1 MRERAAALGSLAT
14 LPHRRNPLRWF
25 GDPLP
30 ASLAGAAQT
39 ARAALESVDAE
50 GYARTYRLFADADTA
65 HVDRLA
71 ELAVPALFMT
81 GSEDRN
87 STPAMSAAM
96 ARLAPSGQCLV
107 LSGERHM
114 MTIAS
119 PEKVTHHIMAF
130 LDAGKD
136 AAAKSETASAFDA
149 GEFRRA
155 LGSFLTGVTIVTT
168 VSAEGEPRGF
178 TANSF
183 TSVSLDPP
191 LVLVCIA
198 KKALGHSAFS
208 TSRGFAI
215 NILSES
221 QKAESG
227 IFASKAADKFAAVA
241 WQSGQTGNPLIDGSV
256 AVFDCA
262 MEQLV
267 DAGDH
272 SILIGRVRHFTH
284 NGAQPLG
291 YCRGTY
297 VTPGLSQEALA
308 AAPHGTEVGAIL
320 ENEGRVLFFETADG
334 FHELPAGRG
343 LGSTRDARS
352 LKGCLAAKAVD
363 AQLGFLFAVWDDA
376 ADPSRSHVYY
386 RGTVTAPSSSD
397 RQAGSV
403 EIDDIADLKIADP
416 AVRSMLTRYVRER
429 TEDAFGVY
437 VGNEVEGEV
446 RPLARAALPKLLLVA
461 GDTNETFAVRPYGAL
476 GSGEAAFRAC
486 CRAGGSGPAGR
497 TGRLRD
503 GLDRRAS
510 RNGIHHLAQPVHQ
523 HRLSRRKDQRI
534 RLGTGTIVAPFW
546 HPIKLAGEA
555 AMADVITGGRLDIGI
570 ARGASLT
577 EYQGFSRPEA
587 WGAGQ
592 RMREMV
598 PAIRGLGWRFRTL
611 RRVLVVPVDHLV
623 AQAVAK
629 ALSTDLGGGARP

>member
-1 MRERAAALGSLAT
+1 MAEAGATVRSNTADGTGFIRAGSGAPVLLIHGVGMSAAIWQAQIALMQDRFDLVAIDMLGHGNSPLPPENAALSDFADQALRLLDHLGFASVSIVGHSMGALVALEIALREPSRVSSVVCLNGVFRRPEALAQAVRERAEALGSNGDPSAIAAT
-14 LPHRRNPLRWF
+14 LARWF
-25 GDPLP
+25 GDPIP
-30 ASLAGAAQT
+30 ATLADAAET
-39 ARAALESVDAE
+39 ARLALASVDPE
-50 GYARTYRLFADADTA
+50 GYARTYRLFAHADTR

-71 ELAVPALFMT
+71 ELAAPALFIT

-96 ARLAPSGQCLV
+96 ARLAPRGQCLV

-119 PEKVTHHIMAF
+119 PEKVTQHITAF
-130 LDAGKD
+130 LDAEKD
-136 AAAKSETASAFDA
+136 ASAKTETAPAFDP

-168 VSAEGEPRGF
+168 IGAEGEPRGF

-183 TSVSLDPP
+183 TSVSLEPP

-208 TSRGFAI
+208 TSKGFAI

-241 WQSGQTGNPLIDGSV
+241 WKSGQTGNPLIDGSV
-256 AVFDCA
+256 AVFDCG

-272 SILIGRVRHFTH
+272 SILIGRVRDFTH

-320 ENEGRVLFFETADG
+320 ENEGRVLFFETPDG

-343 LGSTRDARS
+343 LGSPKDARS

-386 RGTVTAPSSSD
+386 RGTVTAPSSGD
-397 RQAGSV
+397 RQTRLV
-403 EIDDIADLKIADP
+403 DIDHIVDLRIADP

-446 RPLARAALPKLLLVA
+446 RPLARAASSQ
-461 GDTNETFAVRPYGAL
+461 AL
-476 GSGEAAFRAC
+476 
-486 CRAGGSGPAGR
+486 
-497 TGRLRD
+497 TGR
-503 GLDRRAS
+503 G
-510 RNGIHHLAQPVHQ
+510 
-523 HRLSRRKDQRI
+523 
-534 RLGTGTIVAPFW
+534 
-546 HPIKLAGEA
+546 
-555 AMADVITGGRLDIGI
+555 
-570 ARGASLT
+570 
-577 EYQGFSRPEA
+577 
-587 WGAGQ
+587 
-592 RMREMV
+592 
-598 PAIRGLGWRFRTL
+598 
-611 RRVLVVPVDHLV
+611 
-623 AQAVAK
+623 
-629 ALSTDLGGGARP
+629 

>member
-1 MRERAAALGSLAT
+1 MADVAAPAWVRNTAPDGTGFIRAGSGAPVLLIHGVGMNAAIWQDQIASMEDRHDLIAIDMLGHGTSPLPPENAALSDFAEQALRLLDHLGLASVSIVGHSMGALVALEIALRAPSRIRSIVCLNAVFRRPETLARAVRERAAALGTHGDPSAIAAT
-14 LPHRRNPLRWF
+14 LARWF

-30 ASLAGAAQT
+30 ENLAGAAAT
-39 ARAALESVDAE
+39 ARTALEGVDPE
-50 GYARTYRLFADADTA
+50 GYARTYRLFAHADAEHAET
-65 HVDRLA
+65 LA
-71 ELAVPALFMT
+71 GLAGPALFMT
-81 GSEDRN
+81 GSDDSN

-96 ARLAPSGQCLV
+96 ARLAPHGQCLV

-114 MTIAS
+114 MAMAS
-119 PEKVTHHIMAF
+119 PEKVTHHISAF
-130 LDAGKD
+130 LNAGE
-136 AAAKSETASAFDA
+136 AATPQDDPAFDS

-183 TSVSLDPP
+183 ASVSLEPP

-208 TSRGFAI
+208 TSKGFAI

-221 QKAESG
+221 QKAQSG
-227 IFASKAADKFAAVA
+227 IFASKAADKFATVT
-241 WQSGQTGNPLIDGSV
+241 WQPGQSGNPLIDGSV

-262 MEQLV
+262 MHKLV

-272 SILIGRVRHFTH
+272 SILIGRVRDFSH

-320 ENEGRVLFFETADG
+320 ENEGRVLFFETPDG

-343 LGSTRDARS
+343 LGSPKDAGS

-386 RGTVTAPSSSD
+386 RGSVTAPSPGD
-397 RQAGSV
+397 RQTRLV
-403 EIDDIADLKIADP
+403 DIDHIVDLRIADP
-416 AVRSMLTRYVRER
+416 AVRSMLARYVRER

-437 VGNEVEGEV
+437 VGNAVEGEV
-446 RPLARAALPKLLLVA
+446 RPLARAASSQ
-461 GDTNETFAVRPYGAL
+461 AL
-476 GSGEAAFRAC
+476 
-486 CRAGGSGPAGR
+486 
-497 TGRLRD
+497 TGRR
-503 GLDRRAS
+503 
-510 RNGIHHLAQPVHQ
+510 
-523 HRLSRRKDQRI
+523 
-534 RLGTGTIVAPFW
+534 
-546 HPIKLAGEA
+546 
-555 AMADVITGGRLDIGI
+555 
-570 ARGASLT
+570 
-577 EYQGFSRPEA
+577 
-587 WGAGQ
+587 
-592 RMREMV
+592 
-598 PAIRGLGWRFRTL
+598 
-611 RRVLVVPVDHLV
+611 
-623 AQAVAK
+623 
-629 ALSTDLGGGARP
+629 

>member
-1 MRERAAALGSLAT
+1 MADAAAPAWVRDTAPDGTGFIRAGSGTPVLLIHGVGMNAVIWQPQIELMRNRHDLIAIDMLGHGSSPLPPENANLSDFADQAIRLLDHLGLASVSIVGHSMGALVALEIALRAPSRVSSVVCLNAVFRRPPALAQAVRERAAALGSHGDPSAIVAT
-14 LPHRRNPLRWF
+14 LARWF

-30 ASLAGAAQT
+30 ASLAGAAET
-39 ARAALESVDAE
+39 ARAALEDVSAE
-50 GYARTYRLFADADTA
+50 GYARTYRLFARADTQ

-71 ELAVPALFMT
+71 DLAVPALFVT

-96 ARLAPSGQCLV
+96 ARLAPRGRCLV

-136 AAAKSETASAFDA
+136 AVARPETAPAFDA

-168 VSAEGEPRGF
+168 IGAEGEPRGF

-183 TSVSLDPP
+183 TSVSLEPP

-227 IFASKAADKFAAVA
+227 IFASKAADKFATVD

-272 SILIGRVRHFTH
+272 SILIGRVRDFAH

-320 ENEGRVLFFETADG
+320 ENEGRVLFFETPDG

-343 LGSTRDARS
+343 LGSPKDARS

-386 RGTVTAPSSSD
+386 RGTVTTPASGD
-397 RQAGSV
+397 RQVRLV
-403 EIDDIADLKIADP
+403 EIDHIADLRIADP

-446 RPLARAALPKLLLVA
+446 RPLARAAPSQ
-461 GDTNETFAVRPYGAL
+461 AL
-476 GSGEAAFRAC
+476 
-486 CRAGGSGPAGR
+486 
-497 TGRLRD
+497 TGRR
-503 GLDRRAS
+503 
-510 RNGIHHLAQPVHQ
+510 
-523 HRLSRRKDQRI
+523 
-534 RLGTGTIVAPFW
+534 
-546 HPIKLAGEA
+546 
-555 AMADVITGGRLDIGI
+555 
-570 ARGASLT
+570 
-577 EYQGFSRPEA
+577 
-587 WGAGQ
+587 
-592 RMREMV
+592 
-598 PAIRGLGWRFRTL
+598 
-611 RRVLVVPVDHLV
+611 
-623 AQAVAK
+623 
-629 ALSTDLGGGARP
+629 